1 MRSCVGSAAAPGE
14 KKGGEIQDQHGKLL
28 QEYGNDKESCVAQDV
43 AGACQWPL
51 NSRFG
56 SSRARTHALASHTST
71 GTLRPA

>member
-1 MRSCVGSAAAPGE
+1 MCSCVGSAAAPGE
-14 KKGGEIQDQHGKLL
+14 KGGKFKTSTANSCKGMGTTRT
-28 QEYGNDKESCVAQDV
+28 SRVAQDV

>member
-14 KKGGEIQDQHGKLL
+14 KKGEKFKTRMANSCKSMGTTRK
-28 QEYGNDKESCVAQDV
+28 SCVAQDV

-71 GTLRPA
+71 DTLRPA